1 MTLKSLLLGTAAA
14 FAVVSGAQ
22 AADAIVAAAPEP
34 MDYVKVC
41 DAFGTGY
48 FYIPGT
54 ETCLKIS
61 GHVRMDI
68 STDNDL
74 LSGTYSV
81 SSRGQ
86 VAFDTANDSEY
97 GKVYSSFFVRA
108 TRTNNTDAVFNSEW
122 KAGIGGFEFG
132 YNGGKYD
139 GISGG
144 FTDNGGSWGGHAGQ
158 YIAYNFSGAGFG
170 GFISLDNDDSGNY
183 TPDLAAGVNFTAGDA
198 YGALGIGFDESD
210 SSVALK
216 GNVGTKFGAV
226 GVRVMGA
233 YANSATNQYW
243 IGNDGWSLGLGV
255 SADVASNVS
264 VALDYQYKDV
274 AAGTSSLIVGD
285 VAWAVAPGFKVLGEV
300 QYTTNDE
307 VTKGFVRFER
317 SF

>member
-1 MTLKSLLLGTAAA
+1 MNMKALFLGTAAA

-61 GHVRMDI
+61 GLVRMNI
-68 STDNDL
+68 ASSTGA
-74 LSGTYSV
+74 SGFTV

-86 VAFDTANDSEY
+86 ITFDTANDSEY
-97 GKVYSSFFVRA
+97 GKVWSSFYIRA
-108 TRTNNTDAVFNSEW
+108 NRSNDTLTWASQY

-132 YNGGKYD
+132 YTDGKYD
-139 GISGG
+139 AISGG
-144 FTDNGGSWGGHAGQ
+144 FTDNGGSWGSHAGH
-158 YIAYNFSGAGFG
+158 YLAYNFKAGDFG
-170 GFISLDNDDSGNY
+170 GYVSLDHDNNSLNY
-183 TPDLAAGVNFTAGDA
+183 TPDLSAAVNFKAGDA
-198 YGALGIGFDESD
+198 YGALGIGYDESD

-226 GVRVMGA
+226 GVRMMGA
-233 YANSATNQYW
+233 YANSATNAYW
-243 IGNDGWSLGLGV
+243 LGNDGWALGFGV
-255 SADVASNVS
+255 SADVASNVNFA
-264 VALDYQYKDV
+264 VDYQYKNI
-274 AAGTSSLIVGD
+274 ATGTSSLIIGD

-300 QYTTNDE
+300 SYLTSTE
-307 VTKGFVRFER
+307 VTSGFVRFER
-317 SF
+317 KF

>member
-1 MTLKSLLLGTAAA
+1 MGKIMTLKSLLLGTAAA

-68 STDNDL
+68 ASST
-74 LSGTYSV
+74 GATGFTV

-86 VAFDTANDSEY
+86 VGFDTANDSEY
-97 GKVYSSFFVRA
+97 GKVYSSFFVRGSRDNA
-108 TRTNNTDAVFNSEW
+108 GTLSYNSEY

-144 FTDNGGSWGGHAGQ
+144 FTDNGGSWGGHAGH
-158 YIAYNFSGAGFG
+158 YVAYNFSAGNFG
-170 GFISLDNDDSGNY
+170 GFISLDHDNSLNY

-198 YGALGIGFDESD
+198 YGALGIGYDESL

-226 GVRVMGA
+226 GVRLMGA
-233 YANSATNQYW
+233 YANNAGNQYW
-243 IGNDGWSLGLGV
+243 GHDGWSLGVGV

-264 VALDYQYKDV
+264 IAADYQYLSDT
-274 AAGTSSLIVGD
+274 ASSLIVGD

-300 QYTTNDE
+300 SYTTAND
-307 VTKGFVRFER
+307 VTSGFVRFER